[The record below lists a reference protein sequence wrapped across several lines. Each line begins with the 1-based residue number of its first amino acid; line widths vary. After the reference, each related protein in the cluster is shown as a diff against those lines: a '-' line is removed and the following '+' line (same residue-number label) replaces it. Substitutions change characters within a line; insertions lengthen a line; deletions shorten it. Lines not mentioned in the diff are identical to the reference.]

1 MFQQSPRLGRPRRSL
16 IVVMVMTALL
26 AFPAGLVLASHSF
39 SDVPDSHPFH
49 ADIAAVKD
57 SGVSPTGCGGGK
69 FCPEDNVTRGQMAA
83 FLNRIGALGPGKT
96 PVANAKTSLST
107 DGYSLGCA
115 TDTVRSGGVCI
126 EKTGRATTSYWG
138 AIDECATLSGI
149 FGSGWRYR
157 LPLASE
163 LRGARDITG
172 IDIDA
177 GGEWLDALHV
187 DDTDYYSMV
196 MYDAGNVLQAGTLSN
211 HMFRCVATPVSR
223 DFTILLSEKDA
234 PPTLKPGKVNQDGS
248 PKN

>member
-26 AFPAGLVLASHSF
+26 VFPAGIVLGSHSF
-39 SDVPDSHPFH
+39 TDVPDSHMFH
-49 ADIAAVKD
+49 VDIGAVKD
-57 SGVSPTGCGGGK
+57 AGVTTGCTPTK
-69 FCPEDNVTRGQMAA
+69 YCPDDNVTRGQMAA
-83 FLNRIGALGPGKT
+83 FMNRLGALSSGKT
-96 PVANAKTSLST
+96 PVVNAKTSQST

-115 TDTVRSGGVCI
+115 TDTVRAGGVCI
-126 EKTGRATTSYWG
+126 EKTGRAVQSYWG
-138 AIDECATLSGI
+138 AIDECANLSGL

-163 LRGARDITG
+163 LRGARDIAG

-187 DDTDYYSMV
+187 DDTDFYSMV
-196 MYDAGNVLQAGTLSN
+196 ALDNGGTLQAGTTSD
-211 HMFRCVATPVSR
+211 HKFRCVATPVSR

-234 PPTLKPGKVNQDGS
+234 PPTLKPGKVNEDGS
-248 PKN
+248 PKD